1 MQVLKIKL
9 DDDIHRISVNP
20 NDLKYSTLVGLIM
33 NLFKESL
40 QAPTFSV
47 KYLDE
52 DKGPLHSRGNIIIN
66 LCVC

>member
-20 NDLKYSTLVGLIM
+20 NDLTYSTLVGLIM

-40 QAPTFSV
+40 QVSTFSV

-52 DKGPLHSRGNIIIN
+52 DKGS
-66 LCVC
+66 